1 MRIYVLHASM
11 VFIWS
16 DSSANERKRIFPL
29 FRVSN
34 PCLGFPTLRLGFHI
48 DLGVLGVRVQGS
60 RFSATCCGLDGN
72 IGVNGDT

>member
-11 VFIWS
+11 VFIWADLS
-16 DSSANERKRIFPL
+16 VNEKKRIFAL

-48 DLGVLGVRVQGS
+48 GLGFRV
-60 RFSATCCGLDGN
+60 
-72 IGVNGDT
+72 

>member
-16 DSSANERKRIFPL
+16 ESRANERKRIFPL

-34 PCLGFPTLRLGFHI
+34 PRLGCPTLHLGFHI
-48 DLGVLGVRVQGS
+48 DLGFWGLGFRV
-60 RFSATCCGLDGN
+60 
-72 IGVNGDT
+72 